1 MHLEYVKNAIMLNK
15 VKKQMR
21 FLAFFLIPFSFL
33 LGQNQGIVFDSD
45 GRGIE
50 NATVFFSDQDL
61 ELYTGSDGV
70 FFIPKSI
77 PNNSF
82 IEIKRS
88 GYSSKVIQYDSN
100 KKIEIILES
109 LHVQLDEVEIIESV
123 SQLGNTKLVS
133 IEKKAL
139 NELSTNSLV
148 ENITQLSGVNWIG
161 SGLGIQK
168 IVVRGLSGMRVVTY
182 LNGVRIENQQWAND
196 HGIGFTELGLS
207 EVELIKGSS
216 ALKYGG
222 EAVGGLL
229 YFKDAPFLESDKL
242 SGFVSTKFDNSHFLS
257 GNKFGFKWSKN
268 NFYFN
273 IYGQYTI
280 AADYRMPD
288 NRYLYNSRF
297 RNQGLKFSASYRS
310 DKIQHIFRY
319 QHNAEQLGIPA
330 HVCDPNLGDIKLTQ
344 ILSEDISLSEDYD
357 LSVIRPLQNVSN
369 HLFVYEN
376 NYFINNNKFS
386 LHLGHYINNLK
397 EYEKVT
403 FPAFDM
409 DLVSTQFRLN
419 LRKKINNYIINIG
432 SQANRSINKNHT
444 IDYLIPD
451 GITNDLGLYSIL
463 DYEKDNLGFNAGA
476 RFDYKQ
482 ITCDAYDFQ
491 NTFSSL
497 SSSLGLYYKYND
509 HVVRLTYSGAFR
521 SPHLSELFSNGV
533 HHGTNRY
540 ELGNTK
546 LDIEKGKQ
554 FDLKYQWS
562 SQHFGIVLNPFLH
575 YIQDYISIDPLDSI
589 IENNRVYEYTQFSE
603 VKLSGFEMH
612 LHYHPHFIHNLH
624 LEQSYSFIETI
635 NQDTN
640 KSLALTPSN
649 KIKTKVRFDFNTKI
663 FNFLESIS
671 LHHVYSFEQNNV
683 SEFELPTDAYNLVN
697 LEFSCVLFKKIDL
710 IFGVANLFNEEY
722 VPHLSRLKD
731 VAGVP
736 GGIPNPGRS
745 FNINFKYAF

>member
-1 MHLEYVKNAIMLNK
+1 M
-15 VKKQMR
+15 
-21 FLAFFLIPFSFL
+21 IPFSFL
-33 LGQNQGIVFDSD
+33 LGQNQGVVFDSD

-70 FFIPKSI
+70 FFIPKYI

-148 ENITQLSGVNWIG
+148 ENITQLSGINWIG

-229 YFKDAPFLESDKL
+229 YFKDAPFLESEKL

-330 HVCDPNLGDIKLTQ
+330 HVCDPTLGDIKLTQ

-432 SQANRSINKNHT
+432 SHANRSSNKNHT

-463 DYEKDNLGFNAGA
+463 DYEKKNLGFNAGT

-624 LEQSYSFIETI
+624 LEQSYSLVETI

-649 KIKTKVRFDFNTKI
+649 KIKTKVRFDFNTKS

-683 SEFELPTDAYNLVN
+683 SEFELPTDAYNLIN

>member
-1 MHLEYVKNAIMLNK
+1 MRLLILSFFFVVLN
-15 VKKQMR
+15 
-21 FLAFFLIPFSFL
+21 FYCAFS
-33 LGQNQGIVFDSD
+33 QNKGFVLDAEGNGIN
-45 GRGIE
+45 
-50 NATVFFSDQDL
+50 NATIFFTDLSL
-61 ELYTGSDGV
+61 ELFSLQDGS
-70 FFIPKSI
+70 FTIPNAI
-77 PNNSF
+77 PNNSLV
-82 IEIKRS
+82 EINKS
-88 GYSSKVIQYDSN
+88 GYISQVIQFNSSKN
-100 KKIEIILES
+100 IEIILAS
-109 LHVQLDEVEIIESV
+109 LHVQLDEVEIIESAN
-123 SQLGNTKLVS
+123 QLGNTKLVS
-133 IEKKAL
+133 IEKKVL
-139 NELSTNSLV
+139 NDLSTNSLV

-182 LNGVRIENQQWAND
+182 LNGMRIENQQWAND

-229 YFKDAPFLESDKL
+229 YFKDAPFLESEKL

-257 GNKFGFKWSKN
+257 GNKFGLKWSKN

-273 IYGQYTI
+273 LYGQYTI

-288 NRYLYNSRF
+288 NKYLYNSRF

-310 DKIQHIFRY
+310 DKTQHIFRY

-330 HVCDPNLGDIKLTQ
+330 HVCDPTLGDIKLTQ
-344 ILSEDISLSEDYD
+344 IFSEDISISEDYD

-419 LRKKINNYIINIG
+419 LRKKINNYTINIG
-432 SQANRSINKNHT
+432 SQANRSSNKNHT

-463 DYEKDNLGFNAGA
+463 DYEKNNLGFNAGA

-482 ITCDAYDFQ
+482 INCDAYDFQ

-540 ELGNTK
+540 ELGSTK

-575 YIQDYISIDPLDSI
+575 YIQDYISIEPLDSI

-649 KIKTKVRFDFNTKI
+649 KIKTKVRFDFNTKS

-722 VPHLSRLKD
+722 VPHLSRVKD